1 MTVAD
6 RWWGARYCGMRRRSF
21 PWLLIGLFLVA
32 CKPEPQPVTQP
43 EDAAKPEPTPEPE
56 PEVPQPSNTPAQQW
70 AQQWATPTGQ
80 PTGSVVAIRD
90 GRVYAIAGAFA
101 DLDTPATH
109 VVALAQDTGKL
120 LWTYA
125 GKDTLS
131 LVNISE
137 ALLELQTLEDKR
149 ITVSAT
155 TGKKVS
161 KPKKAETDALAPVPA
176 QASAEGCEASG
187 VELRCGE
194 WSVTEAGAV
203 SGAVK
208 VEDLVCF
215 AVAGAREVR
224 CRALETGDLAF
235 AVPVPAVEGVK
246 EPGEVNF
253 SFHLVGPQ
261 LIVGNY
267 DGTVLAFAP
276 VGQ

>member
-1 MTVAD
+1 
-6 RWWGARYCGMRRRSF
+6 MRRRSF
-21 PWLLIGLFLVA
+21 PWLLVGLLLAA
-32 CKPEPQPVTQP
+32 CEAEGPATAEP
-43 EDAAKPEPTPEPE
+43 DAAAVAEPTPVAEPE

-120 LWTYA
+120 LWTYK
-125 GKDTLS
+125 GKEILN
-131 LVNISE
+131 LVGISE
-137 ALLELQTLEDKR
+137 ALLDLESSEGKR
-149 ITVSAT
+149 FTISTT

-161 KPKKAETDALAPVPA
+161 KPKQAESDAIEPVPT
-176 QASAEGCEASG
+176 QASAEGCEANG

-194 WSVTEAGAV
+194 WSVTE
-203 SGAVK
+203 SGAISNVVK
-208 VEDLVCF
+208 VEQQVCF

-224 CRALETGDLAF
+224 CRSVETGDLAF
-235 AVPVPAVEGVK
+235 AVAVPAVEGVK

-267 DGTVLAFAP
+267 DGTVLAFAAA
-276 VGQ
+276 GQ